1 MTLRIS
7 NRMLSLSDASRVA
20 YSGASDRHVV
30 IMVHTYNALSSID
43 DDDDDDDDEKEDD
56 GGF

>member
-43 DDDDDDDDEKEDD
+43 DDDDDDEKEDD
-56 GGF
+56 GGL